1 MGSTPLPVVSAA
13 RASRASPWP
22 ARLDALQSATGLL
35 LGLFLCVHLLLD
47 SAILIGP
54 DAADFVARAFEG
66 AFVFQRPQP
75 WIVSAAAA
83 GLFFLFFIHA
93 ALALRKLPQN
103 WRQWRAFRTHSA
115 QLKHNDTRLWWKQA
129 ITGFLLFFLVAP
141 HLWMVMLQPENI
153 GAVPSATRIVE
164 QLAILYYA
172 VFLPVVVVHAFA
184 GLYRLAVKWD
194 FPPGAAR
201 KRVFMFWHALAV
213 IYLLLGIASLI
224 AYVRYG
230 LSLAQ

>member
-1 MGSTPLPVVSAA
+1 MSSTPLDRAA
-13 RASRASPWP
+13 GTLHASRWP
-22 ARLDALQSATGLL
+22 ARLDAAQSATGLL

-54 DAADFVARAFEG
+54 DAADWVARAFEG
-66 AFVFQRPQP
+66 AFVFQKPQP
-75 WIVSAAAA
+75 WIISVVAA
-83 GLFFLFFIHA
+83 GLFVVLIVHA
-93 ALALRKLPQN
+93 ALAMRKLPVN
-103 WRQWRAFRTHSA
+103 WRQWRAFRTHNA
-115 QLKHNDTRLWWKQA
+115 LLKHNDTRLWWKQA
-129 ITGFLLFFLVAP
+129 LTGFLLFFLVAP
-141 HLWMVMLQPENI
+141 HLWMVMLEPENI

-194 FPPGAAR
+194 FPRGASR
-201 KRVFMFWHALAV
+201 RGVFIFWHSVAV
-213 IYLLLGIASLI
+213 VYLLLGAAALV

-230 LSLAQ
+230 LTLLR

>member
-1 MGSTPLPVVSAA
+1 MELPRSFTPLSPPQ
-13 RASRASPWP
+13 RASRWP
-22 ARLDALQSATGLL
+22 ARLDAAQSATGLL

-54 DAADFVARAFEG
+54 DAADWVARALEG

-75 WIVSAAAA
+75 WFVSVVAAI
-83 GLFFLFFIHA
+83 LFALLFVHA
-93 ALALRKLPQN
+93 ALAMRKLPGN
-103 WRQWRAFRTHSA
+103 WRQWQAFHAHSA
-115 QLKHNDTRLWWKQA
+115 LLKHNDTRLWWKQA

-153 GAVPSATRIVE
+153 GAVASATRIVE
-164 QLAILYYA
+164 HLAILYYA

-194 FPPGAAR
+194 FPRGASR
-201 KRVFMFWHALAV
+201 RRVFLFWHSVAIV
-213 IYLLLGIASLI
+213 YLLLGLAALA

-230 LSLAQ
+230 WALLK